1 MGVGLSGR
9 PPSSSRSQAGSPDR
23 SREAEGSQDQSLMAR
38 WPSEALVDPS
48 EEGRV
53 VGVGGHGEKLQAGL
67 ESAHHHATAS
77 SCIIMH
83 HHASSCIIMH
93 QCNCAGC
100 AAGVSPVILLPLWAL
115 SGFACGQVPRIL
127 ASKNQLQ
134 SSTGREGGVIGV

>member
-53 VGVGGHGEKLQAGL
+53 VGVGGTWGE
-67 ESAHHHATAS
+67 AS
-77 SCIIMH
+77 GWVGVRPSSCDCIIMH
-83 HHASSCIIMH
+83 HHASSCINATAQAVLQVLVLSSFCPCGH
-93 QCNCAGC
+93 LVVLLVGRFPEFL
-100 AAGVSPVILLPLWAL
+100 PV
-115 SGFACGQVPRIL
+115 
-127 ASKNQLQ
+127 KT
-134 SSTGREGGVIGV
+134 SSSQARGEKGE

>member
-53 VGVGGHGEKLQAGL
+53 VGVGGTWGE
-67 ESAHHHATAS
+67 AS
-77 SCIIMH
+77 GWVGVRPSSCDCIIMH